1 MFVRSTTEA
10 IYVLRRLIEKY
21 REWKKDFNIVFID
34 LASFL
39 KDRLFERR
47 HFIFDMTINE
57 LWKSM
62 WEIVSWCMLFA
73 DDIVLEGKSIE
84 EVITK
89 LEEWKGVLK
98 GKGVCLVKQKHN
110 IWVASSIEWENKM
123 IQRCIMGKMLSLV
136 KQSLK
141 I

>member
-1 MFVRSTTEA
+1 
-10 IYVLRRLIEKY
+10 
-21 REWKKDFNIVFID
+21 
-34 LASFL
+34 
-39 KDRLFERR
+39 
-47 HFIFDMTINE
+47 
-57 LWKSM
+57 M

-110 IWVASSIEWENKM
+110 I
-123 IQRCIMGKMLSLV
+123 
-136 KQSLK
+136 
-141 I
+141 